1 MTARARR
8 LPIQLADI
16 LRAAAEIAGTVLRTP
31 TIASPALSDLADASV
46 VLKLETLHPTGS
58 FKERGAC
65 AKLFS
70 LGAVERKAGVI
81 AMSAGNHA
89 QGVAY
94 HARRLGIP
102 ATVVMPENTP
112 FSKVAR
118 TESLG
123 ARVLLRGA
131 DLAEARKS
139 GAEIAGRQRLTF
151 VHPYDDPRIIAGQGT
166 CGLEMLQEAPDLDVL
181 LVPVGGGGLISGI
194 ATAAKALRPAISVL
208 GVEVASYASMRYALY
223 GGPKPADGETLAE
236 GIAVKEPGRLT
247 RAIVKALVDDILVV
261 DEAAVEHAVG
271 VMVESQRLVVE
282 GAGAVPLAALLAE
295 RRRFR
300 RKRVGL
306 VVSGGN
312 IDSRLLSSILMR
324 GLARTGRLVRLR
336 AEITDRP
343 GVLARLTRVIGERGG
358 NIVEIY
364 HQRLFYDVP
373 VKRAEVDVVVETR
386 NAAHVE
392 ELIDALGA
400 AGFPCGLL
408 SGKALDGGR
417 SERRH
422 GESRRRYNRLR

>member
-1 MTARARR
+1 MIARAPR
-8 LPIQLADI
+8 LPIQLADV
-16 LRAAAEIAGTVLRTP
+16 LRASSDIAGAVLRTP
-31 TIASPALSDLADASV
+31 TISSPALSALAGTSV

-65 AKLFS
+65 AKLSS
-70 LGAVERKAGVI
+70 LETAERKAGVI

-118 TESLG
+118 TEHLG

-131 DLAEARKS
+131 GLAEARKAA
-139 GAEIAGRQRLTF
+139 AEIAARERLTF

-181 LVPVGGGGLISGI
+181 IVPVGGGGLISGI

-208 GVEVASYASMRYALY
+208 GVEVAGYASMRHVLHGSA
-223 GGPKPADGETLAE
+223 KPTGGETLAE

-247 RAIVKALVDDILVV
+247 RTIVKALVDDILVV
-261 DEAAVEHAVG
+261 DETAVEHAVG
-271 VMVESQRLVVE
+271 IMIESQRLVVE
-282 GAGAVPLAALLAE
+282 GAGAAPLAALLAE
-295 RRRFR
+295 TRRFR

-343 GVLARLTRVIGERGG
+343 GVMAQLTRIIGEHGG

-373 VKRAEVDVVVETR
+373 VKLAEVDIVVETR
-386 NAAHVE
+386 NAAHVS
-392 ELIDALGA
+392 ELVAALGA
-400 AGFPCGLL
+400 AGFSCRLL
-408 SGKALDGGR
+408 SGTALDGR
-417 SERRH
+417 
-422 GESRRRYNRLR
+422 

>member
-8 LPIQLADI
+8 LPIQFSDI
-16 LRAAAEIAGTVLRTP
+16 LRAAADIAGAVLRTP
-31 TIASPALSDLADASV
+31 TIASPALSDLVGASV

-65 AKLFS
+65 AKLAS
-70 LGAVERKAGVI
+70 LGATERKAGVI

-112 FSKVAR
+112 FTKVTR

-131 DLAEARKS
+131 GLAEAREAA
-139 GAEIAGRQRLTF
+139 AEIAARHHLTF

-181 LVPVGGGGLISGI
+181 IVPVGGGGLISGI
-194 ATAAKALRPAISVL
+194 ATAAKALRPRVSVL
-208 GVEVASYASMRYALY
+208 GVEVAGYASMRHVLH
-223 GGPKPADGETLAE
+223 GSPKPTGGETLAE

-261 DEAAVEHAVG
+261 DETAVEHAVG
-271 VMVESQRLVVE
+271 VMIESQRLVVE
-282 GAGAVPLAALLAE
+282 GAGAVPLAALLAAPK
-295 RRRFR
+295 RFR

-312 IDSRLLSSILMR
+312 IDSRILSSILMR
-324 GLARTGRLVRLR
+324 RLARTGRLVRLR
-336 AEITDRP
+336 AEITDQP

-364 HQRLFYDVP
+364 HHRLSYDVP
-373 VKRAEVDVVVETR
+373 VKLAEVDVVVETR
-386 NAAHVE
+386 NAAHVR
-392 ELIDALGA
+392 ELVAALGA
-400 AGFPCGLL
+400 AGFPTRPL
-408 SGKALDGGR
+408 SGTAPSNG
-417 SERRH
+417 
-422 GESRRRYNRLR
+422 